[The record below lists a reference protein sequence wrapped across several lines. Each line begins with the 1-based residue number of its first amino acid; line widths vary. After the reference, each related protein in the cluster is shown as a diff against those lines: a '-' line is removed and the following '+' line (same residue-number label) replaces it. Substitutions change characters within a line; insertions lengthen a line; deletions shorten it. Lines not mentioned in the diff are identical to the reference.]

1 MKKILIPFFLLFSLM
16 LAAQTPSLY
25 ESGVVTFQMPEA
37 WTSAKY
43 PGLQYDI
50 VAGPKSNGFMQNIVI
65 AEEAYDG
72 DLESYIVASKGTM
85 LTAIEACVVVSEEP
99 FAPDSGVESW
109 KMVFENV
116 QYGHRLRQYFYIF
129 RYPGRY
135 FIASC
140 TVLAEED
147 AQLGDLFDTAMKT
160 FSVRE
165 E

>member
-1 MKKILIPFFLLFSLM
+1 
-16 LAAQTPSLY
+16 
-25 ESGVVTFQMPEA
+25 
-37 WTSAKY
+37 
-43 PGLQYDI
+43 
-50 VAGPKSNGFMQNIVI
+50 MQNIVI

-116 QYGHRLRQYFYIF
+116 QYGYRLRQYFYIF